1 MQYRRFGRT
10 NLKIP
15 VLSLGGMRFQK
26 SWDQIDFSEV
36 SYEEQNKVENIIDL
50 ATQYGLSHV
59 ETAKYYGT
67 SEVQLGMC
75 FKNTKKI
82 PNIIQ
87 TKIPPNNDPE
97 IFERDVKTS
106 IEKLKVKKIDLLAI
120 HGINTAEHLHQAIR
134 DGGCIDILRNF
145 LKENLIGS
153 IGFSTH
159 GKSSLI
165 EKAISTNLFDYVN
178 LHWYFINQENTNV
191 INLANKHDLGVFI
204 ISPTDKGG
212 HLHTPSRKMMEFC
225 KPLHPIVFNDLFCL
239 RNQNVHTLSVGIAK
253 DTDFA
258 LHLEAVSLLSESEKY
273 VPKIINKLRQESIN
287 SLGLEWHQNWNR
299 NLPSW
304 EYTPG
309 NINIPVLLW
318 LSNLIDWLGME
329 GYARA
334 RYQLLGNG
342 SHWFPGF
349 NANLLDVDV
358 SEGQLLKVLEGHI
371 NPKKV
376 IKKLRN
382 LKEKFGDKNAKR
394 LSRKYLHNGFFSGLP
409 TFLG

>member
-26 SWDQIDFSEV
+26 SWDQLDFSEV
-36 SYEEQNKVENIIDL
+36 SYAEQNKVENILDL
-50 ATQYGLSHV
+50 ANQYGLSHV
-59 ETAKYYGT
+59 ETAKHYGT

-75 FKNTKKI
+75 FKNTMKI

-87 TKIPPNNDPE
+87 TKIPPNGDPE
-97 IFERDVKTS
+97 IFENDVTTS

-120 HGINTAEHLHQAIR
+120 HGINTAEHLHQTIR

-145 LKENLIGS
+145 QKENLIGS

-178 LHWYFINQENTNV
+178 LHWYFINQGNTKV
-191 INLANKHDLGVFI
+191 INLANKYDLGVFI

-212 HLHTPSRKMMEFC
+212 HLHTPTTKMLELC
-225 KPLHPIVFNDLFCL
+225 SPLHPIVFNDLFCL
-239 RNQNVHTLSVGIAK
+239 RNKNVHTLSVGIAK
-253 DTDFA
+253 VSDFD
-258 LHLEAVSLLSESEKY
+258 LHLEAVSLLSEAEHY
-273 VPKIINKLRQESIN
+273 VPKIVNRLRKESIN
-287 SLGLEWHQNWNR
+287 TLGLEWYQNWNR

-309 NINIPVLLW
+309 NINIPILLW
-318 LSNLIDWLGME
+318 LSNLIDWLDME
-329 GYARA
+329 GFARA

-342 SHWFPGF
+342 SHWFPGC

-358 SEGQLLKVLEGHI
+358 SEEQLMKVLESHI

-376 IKKLRN
+376 IKKLRT
-382 LKEKFGDKNAKR
+382 LKEKFGNNVTKR
-394 LSRKYLHNGFFSGLP
+394 LSKK
-409 TFLG
+409 

>member
-26 SWDQIDFSEV
+26 SWDQLDFSQV
-36 SYEEQNKVENIIDL
+36 SYEEQNKVENILDL

-87 TKIPPNNDPE
+87 TKIPPNSDPE
-97 IFERDVKTS
+97 IFERDVLSS

-145 LKENLIGS
+145 QKENLIGS

-191 INLANKHDLGVFI
+191 IYLANKHDLGVFI

-212 HLHTPSRKMMEFC
+212 HLHTPSRKMLEFC

-253 DTDFA
+253 ETDFA
-258 LHLEAVSLLSESEKY
+258 LHLEAVSLLAESEKY
-273 VPKIINKLRQESIN
+273 LPKIINKLRQESIN

-349 NANLLDVDV
+349 NANSLDVDV
-358 SEGQLLKVLEGHI
+358 SEGQLLKVLQGHI

-376 IKKLRN
+376 ITKLRN

-394 LSRKYLHNGFFSGLP
+394 LSRK
-409 TFLG
+409 

>member
-1 MQYRRFGRT
+1 M
-10 NLKIP
+10 L
-15 VLSLGGMRFQK
+15 
-26 SWDQIDFSEV
+26 
-36 SYEEQNKVENIIDL
+36 
-50 ATQYGLSHV
+50 
-59 ETAKYYGT
+59 
-67 SEVQLGMC
+67 
-75 FKNTKKI
+75 
-82 PNIIQ
+82 
-87 TKIPPNNDPE
+87 
-97 IFERDVKTS
+97 
-106 IEKLKVKKIDLLAI
+106 
-120 HGINTAEHLHQAIR
+120 
-134 DGGCIDILRNF
+134 
-145 LKENLIGS
+145 
-153 IGFSTH
+153 
-159 GKSSLI
+159 
-165 EKAISTNLFDYVN
+165 
-178 LHWYFINQENTNV
+178 
-191 INLANKHDLGVFI
+191 
-204 ISPTDKGG
+204 
-212 HLHTPSRKMMEFC
+212 EFC

-253 DTDFA
+253 ETDFA

-376 IKKLRN
+376 IKKKVFFLSFCFSEFNYNNENPMHIKNRPFHC
-382 LKEKFGDKNAKR
+382 FGVNCFQTNCELVA
-394 LSRKYLHNGFFSGLP
+394 NFVI
-409 TFLG
+409 

>member
-26 SWDQIDFSEV
+26 SWDQLDFSEV
-36 SYEEQNKVENIIDL
+36 SYEEQNKVENILDL
-50 ATQYGLSHV
+50 ARQYGFSHV

-87 TKIPPNNDPE
+87 TKIPPNSDPE
-97 IFERDVKTS
+97 IFERDVLSS

-145 LKENLIGS
+145 QKENLIGS

-178 LHWYFINQENTNV
+178 LHWYFINQENTKV

-212 HLHTPSRKMMEFC
+212 HLHTPSRKMLEFC

-253 DTDFA
+253 ETDFA

-358 SEGQLLKVLEGHI
+358 SEEQLLKVLEGHI
-371 NPKKV
+371 NSKKV
-376 IKKLRN
+376 ITKLRN
-382 LKEKFGDKNAKR
+382 LKEKFGEKNAKR
-394 LSRKYLHNGFFSGLP
+394 LSRK
-409 TFLG
+409 

>member
-26 SWDQIDFSEV
+26 SWDQLDFSEV
-36 SYEEQNKVENIIDL
+36 SYEEQNKVENILDL

-87 TKIPPNNDPE
+87 TKIPPNSDPE
-97 IFERDVKTS
+97 IFERDVLSS

-145 LKENLIGS
+145 QKENLIGS

-178 LHWYFINQENTNV
+178 LHWYFINQENTKV

-212 HLHTPSRKMMEFC
+212 HLHTPSRKMLEFC

-253 DTDFA
+253 ETDFA

-358 SEGQLLKVLEGHI
+358 SE
-371 NPKKV
+371 
-376 IKKLRN
+376 
-382 LKEKFGDKNAKR
+382 
-394 LSRKYLHNGFFSGLP
+394 
-409 TFLG
+409 

>member
-26 SWDQIDFSEV
+26 SWDQLDFSEV
-36 SYEEQNKVENIIDL
+36 SYEEQNKVENILDL

-75 FKNTKKI
+75 FKNTEKI

-87 TKIPPNNDPE
+87 TKIPPNSDPE
-97 IFERDVKTS
+97 IFERDVLSS

-145 LKENLIGS
+145 QKENLIGS

-159 GKSSLI
+159 GKSLLI

-178 LHWYFINQENTNV
+178 LHWYFINQENTKV
-191 INLANKHDLGVFI
+191 LTLANKHDLGVFI

-212 HLHTPSRKMMEFC
+212 HLHTPSRKMLELC
-225 KPLHPIVFNDLFCL
+225 RPLHPIVFNDLFCL
-239 RNQNVHTLSVGIAK
+239 RNKNVHTLSVGVAK
-253 DTDFA
+253 ETDFD

-273 VPKIINKLRQESIN
+273 VPKIINRLRQESITA
-287 SLGLEWHQNWNR
+287 LGLEWYLNWTR
-299 NLPSW
+299 NLPNW
-304 EYTPG
+304 AYTPG

-318 LSNLIDWLGME
+318 ISNLIDWLDLE
-329 GYARA
+329 GFARA

-342 SHWFPGF
+342 SHWFPGC

-358 SEGQLLKVLEGHI
+358 SESQLLEVLEGHI

-376 IKKLRN
+376 INKLRT
-382 LKEKFGDKNAKR
+382 LKEKFGDKVAKR
-394 LSRKYLHNGFFSGLP
+394 LSKE
-409 TFLG
+409 

>member
-10 NLKIP
+10 NLEIP
-15 VLSLGGMRFQK
+15 ILSLGGMRFQE
-26 SWDQIDFSEV
+26 SWEQLDFSEI
-36 SYEEQNKVENIIDL
+36 SNEEQNKVENILNL
-50 ATQYGLSHV
+50 ANKYGLSHV

-67 SEVQLGMC
+67 SEVQLGMG
-75 FKNTKKI
+75 FKNIKKI

-87 TKIPPNNDPE
+87 TKIPPDSDPE
-97 IFERDVKTS
+97 IFKRDVMTS
-106 IEKLKVKKIDLLAI
+106 FEKLKVKKIDLLAI

-145 LKENLIGS
+145 QKENLIGS

-178 LHWYFINQENTNV
+178 LHWYFINQENTKV

-212 HLHTPSRKMMEFC
+212 HLHTPSRKMLEFC

-253 DTDFA
+253 ETDFA

-342 SHWFPGF
+342 SHWFPGN
-349 NANLLDVDV
+349 NANLIDVDV
-358 SEGQLLKVLEGHI
+358 SEEQLMKVLEGHI

-376 IKKLRN
+376 IDKLRS
-382 LKEKFGDKNAKR
+382 LKERFGDKVAKR
-394 LSRKYLHNGFFSGLP
+394 LSKN
-409 TFLG
+409 

>member
-26 SWDQIDFSEV
+26 SWDQLDFSEV
-36 SYEEQNKVENIIDL
+36 SYEEQNKVENILDL

-75 FKNTKKI
+75 FKNTKEI

-87 TKIPPNNDPE
+87 TKIPPNSDPE
-97 IFERDVKTS
+97 IFERDVFSS
-106 IEKLKVKKIDLLAI
+106 IQKLKVKKIDLLAI

-145 LKENLIGS
+145 QKENLIGS

-178 LHWYFINQENTNV
+178 LHWYFINQENTKV

-212 HLHTPSRKMMEFC
+212 HLHTPSRKMLEFC

-253 DTDFA
+253 ETDFA
-258 LHLEAVSLLSESEKY
+258 LHLEAISLLSESEKY
-273 VPKIINKLRQESIN
+273 VPMILNKLRQESIN
-287 SLGLEWHQNWNR
+287 CLGLEWHQNWNR

-394 LSRKYLHNGFFSGLP
+394 LSRK
-409 TFLG
+409 

>member
-26 SWDQIDFSEV
+26 SWDQLDFSQV
-36 SYEEQNKVENIIDL
+36 SYEEQNKVENILDL
-50 ATQYGLSHV
+50 STQYGLSHV

-87 TKIPPNNDPE
+87 TKIPPNSYPE
-97 IFERDVKTS
+97 IFERDVLSS

-134 DGGCIDILRNF
+134 HGGCIDILRNF
-145 LKENLIGS
+145 QKENLIGS

-178 LHWYFINQENTNV
+178 LHWYFINQENTKV

-212 HLHTPSRKMMEFC
+212 HLHTPSRKMLEFC

-239 RNQNVHTLSVGIAK
+239 RNQNVHSLSVGIAK
-253 DTDFA
+253 ETDFA

-342 SHWFPGF
+342 SHWFPGC

-358 SEGQLLKVLEGHI
+358 SEGQLLKVLEGHL

-382 LKEKFGDKNAKR
+382 LKEKFGDKNTKR
-394 LSRKYLHNGFFSGLP
+394 LSRK
-409 TFLG
+409 